1 MPCLGVPGNWKK
13 RGPVTDLAI
22 GRLNLP
28 EEQAWLALTGSATM
42 DGLVAAEYQFRPSD
56 EKTTRETVQLH
67 LRGSMAQLRQW
78 LDRLEAFQQQA
89 EDLFLKLW
97 NDDLQQYG
105 YARIHQLNLKTLPG
119 HLASHERGSLELD
132 LDILRDTFFFSQ
144 ELPLPL
150 SNSSGPP
157 QVSGLKIYNHDDATV
172 AHDNWF
178 KVDAGNLDLKFPA
191 ITRFQFENN
200 FNGPDLGD
208 FWVGALPCVL
218 GQPQPKLNL
227 EAEDGS
233 WGTIVTHSLA
243 SGGKYCQ
250 YRWSGGNW
258 QTLTSWV
265 LGPIEVSQLAGGSV
279 LPVLRFFNLPLSSV
293 LQLRILV
300 NLQGK
305 LVFEGPV
312 TYHSSGK
319 GYACLDPLRLPLGE
333 LPMKSYASHHQ
344 LVLQAK
350 QTDAGEHLLEL
361 DDLLL
366 LPQHAFVGY
375 HALSGLSY
383 PLKMIDGG
391 MSGKSWSLQDGMEYK
406 SHARIGSGL
415 GLPPNL
421 PQYFWCFQT
430 DMNGLAPINRTL
442 LVRAWYRRQWRL
454 P

>member
-1 MPCLGVPGNWKK
+1 M
-13 RGPVTDLAI
+13 TELAI
-22 GRLNLP
+22 GRLNLL
-28 EEQAWLALTGSATM
+28 EDQAWLVLIGSAVM
-42 DGLVAAEYQFRPSD
+42 AGLVGAEYQFNPSD

-67 LRGSMAQLRQW
+67 LRGSRAQLRQW
-78 LDRLEAFQQQA
+78 LDRLEAFQQQP
-89 EDLFLKLW
+89 EDLFLRLW
-97 NDDLQQYG
+97 SNDLQQYG
-105 YARIHQLNLKTLPG
+105 YACIHQLNLKTLPG
-119 HLASHERGSLELD
+119 HLASQEKGSLELD
-132 LDILRDTFFFSQ
+132 LDILRETFFLSQ

-157 QVSGLKIYNHDDATV
+157 QESGLKIYNHDDVTIG
-172 AHDNWF
+172 HDNWF
-178 KVDAGNLDLKFPA
+178 KVDAGILDLKFPA
-191 ITRFQFENN
+191 VTRFQFENN

-208 FWVGALPCVL
+208 FMVGTLPCAL

-233 WGTIVTHSLA
+233 GGTIVNSSLA
-243 SGGKYCQ
+243 SGGQYCQ
-250 YRWSGGNW
+250 YRWSGGDW

-265 LGPIEVSQLAGGSV
+265 LGPITVTQLAEGSV
-279 LPVLRFFNLPLSSV
+279 LPFLRFFNPPLSST

-312 TYHSSGK
+312 TNPMPGK
-319 GYACLDPLRLPLGE
+319 GYASLDPLHLPLGE
-333 LPMKSYASHHQ
+333 LPLQSYASHHQ

-350 QTDAGEHLLEL
+350 QTDAGEHLLEM

-366 LPQHAFVGY
+366 LPQHTFAGY
-375 HALSGLSY
+375 HSLSGLSY
-383 PLKMIDGG
+383 PLKMIEDE
-391 MSGKSWSLQDGMEYK
+391 MSGKSWSLQDGMEFK

-415 GLPPNL
+415 GLQPDT

-430 DMNGLAPINRTL
+430 DINAQAPIDRTL
-442 LVRAWYRRQWRL
+442 LVKAWYRRQWRL